1 MDEPINCQISPIM
14 WALKRGWDWA
24 ITRMMAHHTGL
35 PTRDASDREN
45 DWGYF
50 VQWAPLDHFHLLQ
63 REHPQLG
70 HRFVHNPGLLGKLMK
85 NADPATHL
93 APLSPDQ
100 PWPRSPFNAMR
111 MFWGMKTRQWLDC
124 RDVLGFSL
132 NRDHELL
139 SMGCAIFNWATL
151 GLPRQHICFP
161 ELFVTELAAIRQIKE
176 ISMGGCCTRYLPHHI
191 RAPFQR
197 LRVSSADPLIN
208 GCLTLPPPPQ
218 FGSRSGGWYSIGT
231 ASSPPRGSNGPCGIW
246 STKSESE
253 GPASAGKSR
262 CPGIEGLLAQNTHP
276 RLLNKKRRPNK
287 PENKT
292 RNVPETL
299 IMT

>member
-1 MDEPINCQISPIM
+1 M

-208 GCLTLPPPPQ
+208 GCLTLPPPIWEQ
-218 FGSRSGGWYSIGT
+218 IWGLVFNWDGIITAEGIKWAMRDLEHQIRKRGASISRKKPMSRDRG
-231 ASSPPRGSNGPCGIW
+231 AACPEHPPPLV
-246 STKSESE
+246 K
-253 GPASAGKSR
+253 
-262 CPGIEGLLAQNTHP
+262 Q
-276 RLLNKKRRPNK
+276 KKA
-287 PENKT
+287 T
-292 RNVPETL
+292 Q
-299 IMT
+299 